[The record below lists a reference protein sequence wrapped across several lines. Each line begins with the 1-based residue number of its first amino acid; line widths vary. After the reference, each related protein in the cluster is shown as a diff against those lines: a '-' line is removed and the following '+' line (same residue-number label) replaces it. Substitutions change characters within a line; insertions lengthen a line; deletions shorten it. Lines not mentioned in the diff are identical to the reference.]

1 MLSKDRHNADKHI
14 PQARDGKRKIMLIG
28 ISISSETRNITE
40 YMHEEFDLGC

>member
-14 PQARDGKRKIMLIG
+14 PQARDGNRKIML